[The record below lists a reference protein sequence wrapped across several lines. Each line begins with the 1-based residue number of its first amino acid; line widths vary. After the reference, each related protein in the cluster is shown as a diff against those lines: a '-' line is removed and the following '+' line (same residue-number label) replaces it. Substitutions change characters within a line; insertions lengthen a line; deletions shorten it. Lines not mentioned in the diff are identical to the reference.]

1 MKFVGTKWECADDLD
16 SVLASISTETIISPL
31 GTWEAKT
38 LPDPISYLEVYLN
51 SCLESRKKEFHRFC
65 EPVIRD
71 VVTRFVQET
80 LLGLSEF
87 VQR

>member
-38 LPDPISYLEVYLN
+38 LPDPILYLEVYLK
-51 SCLESRKKEFHRFC
+51 LFRIKE
-65 EPVIRD
+65 EGIPKVLWTND
-71 VVTRFVQET
+71 
-80 LLGLSEF
+80 
-87 VQR
+87 